1 MKFLFYYFSAI
12 YLIINKEKH
21 NSIDI
26 FLFNDEVL
34 VVSNNK
40 DENNELNE

>member
-1 MKFLFYYFSAI
+1 MKFLFYYFLEI

-26 FLFNDEVL
+26 FLCNDEVL
-34 VVSNNK
+34 VVN
-40 DENNELNE
+40 NNELNK